1 MENVTRIHVAWEL
14 KQAGHRAEYIAARV
28 GVHRATIYRWLQGIR
43 QRGIKGFVR
52 QYKQAKK
59 GRRVR
64 KTHGYVEQRILHLRR
79 AYRNCC
85 GQKVVYLLGQEG
97 ITVSLSTVYRV
108 LNKHLKLRKH
118 RRTAKGQPARRGS
131 QAREVV
137 QLDTVDL
144 GEVYAFTAIDTYTK
158 EAVVVMQPG
167 LTAHDGQQA
176 LVRMAAYFG
185 PVETLQT
192 DGGSEFQKE
201 FTQVVDQYAA
211 EHVIARP
218 YKKNDQAFIE
228 CFNGS
233 LRREEFG
240 KTPFKLSD
248 LEHAQHRADSF
259 LAYYHRQRP
268 HLALAM
274 KTPFEFIAESHL
286 R

>member
-14 KQAGHRAEYIAARV
+14 KQAGHGADYIARRV
-28 GVHRATIYRWLQGIR
+28 GVHRSTIYRWLKGIR
-43 QRGIKGFVR
+43 QRGIKGFIK

-59 GRRVR
+59 GRRVHQ
-64 KTHGYVEQRILHLRR
+64 THGYVEQRILHIRR
-79 AYRNCC
+79 SYRQCC
-85 GQKVVYLLGQEG
+85 GQKIVYLLSQEG
-97 ITVSLSTVYRV
+97 IKVSLSTVYRV

-118 RRTAKGQPARRGS
+118 SRTAKGQPARRGKR
-131 QAREVV
+131 AREVV
-137 QLDTVDL
+137 QMDTVDL

-158 EAVVVMQPG
+158 EACVVMQPG
-167 LTAHDGQQA
+167 LTAQDGQQA
-176 LVRMAAYFG
+176 MVRIATHFG
-185 PVETLQT
+185 LIETLQT

-201 FTQVVDQYAA
+201 FAQGVNQYAD

-228 CFNGS
+228 CFNGT

-240 KTPFKLSD
+240 KTPFKADD
-248 LEHAQHRADSF
+248 LDLAQQRADSF
-259 LAYYHRQRP
+259 LVYYHRLRP
-268 HLALAM
+268 HLALNM